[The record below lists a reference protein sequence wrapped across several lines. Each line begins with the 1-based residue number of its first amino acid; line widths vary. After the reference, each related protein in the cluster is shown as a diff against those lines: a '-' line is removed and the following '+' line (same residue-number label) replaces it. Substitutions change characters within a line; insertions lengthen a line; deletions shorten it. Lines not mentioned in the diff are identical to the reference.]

1 MYAVTVS
8 FNLEKGRRGD
18 FLPLMVENARLS
30 LLEPACRQFDVC
42 SDPEQP
48 DTVFLYEIYDD
59 LAGFETHLDTPHFKD
74 FGNKSSE
81 MVASKNLRCF
91 AEVIQ

>member
-8 FNLEKGRRGD
+8 FNLEKGRRED
-18 FLPLMVENARLS
+18 FLPLMVENARQS

-59 LAGFETHLDTPHFKD
+59 LAGFETHLDTAHFKD
-74 FGNKSSE
+74 FGSKSSE
-81 MVASKNLRCF
+81 MVTSKILRCF